1 MRPFWQTGFGKLVIG
16 GCGLQL
22 GLVLSL
28 AGVTFVL
35 MFCALCVT
43 TNVITLGLAGQLAQT
58 DLPNVPAQAA
68 EPSADVNSL
77 LSEVD
82 FLLTQIEA
90 VQLQEPAAVPPVLPA
105 GGKPVVRA
113 MQSEVSLYSGP
124 GIDYAPVSRLAP
136 GESAEIVG
144 RNVNS
149 TWWLVALS
157 NGSFAWAFNA
167 LVTAINVNETIPVV
181 TTPSEL
187 VQPASFGVAAVATP
201 PPPAPPAP
209 PTPTSTP
216 TLPPGTPTPAAEV
229 SRQYVEDTAAYQKI
243 KGALLTPPGS
253 LSFSPDGSRFAMTER
268 IRIYTVGLAGAHT
281 DIWLEDNDKLGPMDG
296 LVWSPDGQYLAFV
309 VGFKQK
315 YCRPC
320 RAVGMLN
327 LAEKTITY
335 LTPPDPSLDTDMPRW
350 TQDGRLLIN
359 AHGGEPA
366 DGVAYVYNIYGESQ
380 KAEGIYVLSASHEGQ
395 KWFPWRPGRIWQAGV
410 SERAD
415 SYNSD

>member
-90 VQLQEPAAVPPVLPA
+90 VQLQEPAAPPPVLPA
-105 GGKPVVRA
+105 GGKPIIRA

-124 GIDYAPVSRLAP
+124 GIDYAPVGRLAP

-201 PPPAPPAP
+201 PPPPPPGP
-209 PTPTSTP
+209 PTPTPTP

-335 LTPPDPSLDTDMPRW
+335 LTPPDPLLDTDMPRW
-350 TQDGRLLIN
+350 TQDGRLLVN
-359 AHGGEPA
+359 AHPGEPA
-366 DGVAYVYNIYGESQ
+366 NGVAYVYNIYGESQ

-395 KWFPWRPGRIWQAGV
+395 KWFPWRPGRVWQAGV

>member
-1 MRPFWQTGFGKLVIG
+1 MRPFWQTEFGKLVIG
-16 GCGLQL
+16 GCGAQL
-22 GLVLSL
+22 GLLLSL
-28 AGVTFVL
+28 AGLTFVL
-35 MFCALCVT
+35 LFCAVCVT
-43 TNVITLGLAGQLAQT
+43 TNVIILGLAGQPVETGSPNTLA
-58 DLPNVPAQAA
+58 PAS
-68 EPSADVNSL
+68 EPPADVYSL
-77 LSEVD
+77 LAEVD
-82 FLLTQIEA
+82 LLLAQIEA
-90 VQLQEPAAVPPVLPA
+90 LQLQEPALPPPVLPA
-105 GGKPVVRA
+105 GGKPIVRA
-113 MQSEVSLYSGP
+113 NQSEVTLYSGP
-124 GIDYAPVSRLAP
+124 GIDYAPVGRLAA
-136 GESAEIVG
+136 GQSAEIVG

-149 TWWLVALS
+149 TWWLVALP

-167 LVTAINVNETIPVV
+167 LVTAININETIPVV

-187 VQPASFGVAAVATP
+187 VQPASFGVVAAATP
-201 PPPAPPAP
+201 LPAQLPSP
-209 PTPTSTP
+209 PTATPTP

-229 SRQYVEDTAAYQKI
+229 SRQYVEDTSAFQRVKAS
-243 KGALLTPPGS
+243 LLTPPGS
-253 LSFSPDGSRFAMTER
+253 ASFSPDGSRFAMTER

-320 RAVGMLN
+320 RAVGLLN
-327 LAEKTITY
+327 LAEKSITY
-335 LTPPDPSLDTDMPRW
+335 LTPPDPSFDTDMPRW

-359 AHGGEPA
+359 AHPGEPA

>member
-1 MRPFWQTGFGKLVIG
+1 MRPFWQTSFGKLVIG
-16 GCGLQL
+16 GCGAQL
-22 GLVLSL
+22 GLMLSL
-28 AGVTFVL
+28 VGLTFVL
-35 MFCALCVT
+35 LFCTVCVT
-43 TNVITLGLAGQLAQT
+43 TNVITLGLAGQLVET
-58 DLPNVPAQAA
+58 GSPNVPAPAA

-90 VQLQEPAAVPPVLPA
+90 VQLQEPAAPPPVLPV
-105 GGKPVVRA
+105 GGKPIVRA

-124 GIDYAPVSRLAP
+124 GIDYPPVGRLAP
-136 GESAEIVG
+136 GESADIVG

-149 TWWLVALS
+149 TWWLVALP

-167 LVTAINVNETIPVV
+167 LVTAVNVNETIPVV

-209 PTPTSTP
+209 PTPTPMP

-229 SRQYVEDTAAYQKI
+229 SRQYVEDTAAYQKV

-335 LTPPDPSLDTDMPRW
+335 LTPPDPRLDTDMPRW
-350 TQDGRLLIN
+350 TQDGRLLVN
-359 AHGGEPA
+359 AHPGEPA

-380 KAEGIYVLSASHEGQ
+380 KAEGIYILSASHEGQ
-395 KWFPWRPGRIWQAGV
+395 KWFPWRPGRVWQAGV